1 MKKTISIIFLSL
13 IANLYSYAQI
23 ITTIAGK
30 GTQGYSGDGGSATNA
45 EFNGLRGIAID
56 QSRNVYISDAVNNR
70 IRKINLSGIITNVA
84 GNGSSVF
91 SGDGGQATSAGLGYP
106 AGIAVDKY
114 NNIYIGETNNNRV
127 RKISPTGI
135 ITTIAGNGF
144 GAPGPGAYSGDGG
157 VATAAKLNGPN
168 GIAVDTM
175 GNVYFIDVEN
185 FRIRKITP
193 TGIIYTIAGDGTMGY
208 SGDNG
213 PATIAKIHPN
223 GELFV
228 DKNRNVIFSDNG
240 NSRIRKVDTM
250 GLITTIA
257 GTGIGGYSGDNGP
270 ATLANIGQPLGIDV
284 NKYGDIYFCDGSQ
297 NHIRKI
303 NTAGIITTVAGNGTA
318 GFSGDGGPGILAAL
332 KNAYGLAVDTN
343 GIVYFADRGN
353 NRVRRL
359 SSTVFVG
366 PVNIVQQ
373 NINLYPNPATNYITI
388 DNPDKACNSYA
399 IYNLFGQK
407 VLSGSL
413 GMGEQDI
420 AVRDLANGTYCV
432 SFFNESGSFQNMF
445 FIKQ

>member
-1 MKKTISIIFLSL
+1 
-13 IANLYSYAQI
+13 
-23 ITTIAGK
+23 
-30 GTQGYSGDGGSATNA
+30 
-45 EFNGLRGIAID
+45 
-56 QSRNVYISDAVNNR
+56 
-70 IRKINLSGIITNVA
+70 
-84 GNGSSVF
+84 
-91 SGDGGQATSAGLGYP
+91 
-106 AGIAVDKY
+106 
-114 NNIYIGETNNNRV
+114 
-127 RKISPTGI
+127 
-135 ITTIAGNGF
+135 
-144 GAPGPGAYSGDGG
+144 
-157 VATAAKLNGPN
+157 
-168 GIAVDTM
+168 
-175 GNVYFIDVEN
+175 
-185 FRIRKITP
+185 
-193 TGIIYTIAGDGTMGY
+193 
-208 SGDNG
+208 
-213 PATIAKIHPN
+213 
-223 GELFV
+223 
-228 DKNRNVIFSDNG
+228 
-240 NSRIRKVDTM
+240 
-250 GLITTIA
+250 
-257 GTGIGGYSGDNGP
+257 
-270 ATLANIGQPLGIDV
+270 LGIDV

-432 SFFNESGSFQNMF
+432 SFFNESGCFENKF
-445 FIKQ
+445 FVKQ